1 MVLASKLPLPDE
13 CIDLI
18 VAYLVDQRQALHA
31 LVLSSQKLFQRAA
44 PVLYR
49 SPFQLIEHSS
59 RWSRDEKEKRST
71 ALLALLLTSRLPQR
85 NIDARTSTAPPPP
98 TTTTRRISTA
108 APMTLSA
115 ARPAT
120 PLDIHH
126 YHQLQLQQHQRQQQH
141 QQTIATVDY
150 LRFFTHQY
158 HVNLWRLLAL
168 LRTLAHGNSALLLDD
183 NRSMSDLQTDVSHLL
198 VQYCPEDVK
207 VVGQPIARIP
217 VLLVPHLQE
226 LRNLVRLELSEIPYG
241 CKIEPVL
248 EFIRVHDAVHGTLKE
263 IKIKGGEDLN
273 HHLEPTHKQLVRL
286 VQAMRTAQVVDARH
300 WKEAILVLDDIPVD
314 CLRTLILGLADMP
327 PNYIS
332 ASDYLQ
338 RCAYLEELRM
348 PVRDDRLFAWAV
360 LERKKLKLDHRP
372 SLSRSTSAF
381 ASVTSTSAYAPW
393 ISPPSPW
400 QWRQHQHHYQEW
412 SSLDQ
417 PFGLPRMRS
426 LELFGE
432 DQVLMPAVRDAVD
445 AFRESLELLKVMSM
459 ATMSKESIYTT
470 VPLSWSWPL
479 SKLSVLDLEGEAAL
493 AFEFSALLH
502 CPALITLRLS
512 LPPYFYSSSEDD
524 QILDELKIKMPQICL
539 ATRLLD
545 LELLGKW
552 PVSDELLGKMT
563 RSMTRLTQLDIVSC
577 LGYTIEGVLR
587 LIGSLEQLERLA
599 ISKWLCA
606 RQPARKHA
614 MRALNPRLELVEEP

>member
-1 MVLASKLPLPDE
+1 MP
-13 CIDLI
+13 
-18 VAYLVDQRQALHA
+18 
-31 LVLSSQKLFQRAA
+31 SQKLFQRAA

-71 ALLALLLTSRLPQR
+71 ALLALLLTSRLPQ
-85 NIDARTSTAPPPP
+85 NIDSPKTA
-98 TTTTRRISTA
+98 TTTTTTTTVTTTTSTTTTTTTTTSTTSSPTAQMPIS
-108 APMTLSA
+108 
-115 ARPAT
+115 ARSST
-120 PLDIHH
+120 PRLEM
-126 YHQLQLQQHQRQQQH
+126 HQRQRYNLYQQH
-141 QQTIATVDY
+141 LEQLQHPAPATVDY

-158 HVNLWRLLAL
+158 HVNLWRLLVL
-168 LRTLAHGNSALLLDD
+168 LRTLAHGKGSLLLDD
-183 NRSMSDLQTDVSHLL
+183 NKSMSDLQTDVSHLL
-198 VQYCPEDVK
+198 VQYRPEDVK
-207 VVGQPIARIP
+207 VIGQPIARIP
-217 VLLVPHLQE
+217 LLLVPHLQE
-226 LRNLVRLELSEIPYG
+226 LRNLIRLELSEIPYG

-248 EFIRVHDAVHGTLKE
+248 EFIRVHDRVHGTLKE

-338 RCAYLEELRM
+338 RCVYLEELRM

-360 LERKKLKLDHRP
+360 KERKRLKLSQRP
-372 SLSRSTSAF
+372 SLSRSNSAF
-381 ASVTSTSAYAPW
+381 TPSSTLTSHSTW
-393 ISPPSPW
+393 VSPTSPW
-400 QWRQHQHHYQEW
+400 QWRQHTYQEW
-412 SSLDQ
+412 SSDQ
-417 PFGLPRMRS
+417 PPGLPRMRS

-445 AFRESLELLKVMSM
+445 AFRDSLSSLKVMSM

-470 VPLSWSWPL
+470 MPLSWSWPL

-493 AFEFSALLH
+493 AFEFSALMH
-502 CPALITLRLS
+502 CQALITLRLS

-524 QILDELKIKMPQICL
+524 QILDELKVKMPQICL

-552 PVSDELLGKMT
+552 PVSDELLEKVT
-563 RSMTRLTQLDIVSC
+563 QSMTRLTQVNIVSC
-577 LGYTIEGVLR
+577 IGYTLDGVQR
-587 LIGSLEQLERLA
+587 LIGSLGQLERLA

-606 RQPARKHA
+606 WQPARKQA
-614 MRALNPRLELVEEP
+614 IRALNPRLDLIEEP

>member
-49 SPFQLIEHSS
+49 SPFQLIERSS

-71 ALLALLLTSRLPQR
+71 ALLTLLLTSRLPQR
-85 NIDARTSTAPPPP
+85 NIDAQTTTATIIRTSTAAPVA
-98 TTTTRRISTA
+98 TST
-108 APMTLSA
+108 

-120 PLDIHH
+120 PLDIRH
-126 YHQLQLQQHQRQQQH
+126 YHQLQLQQYQRLQQH
-141 QQTIATVDY
+141 QHQHTAPTVDY

-168 LRTLAHGNSALLLDD
+168 LRTLAYGKSALLLDD
-183 NRSMSDLQTDVSHLL
+183 NKSMSDLQTEVSHLL

-300 WKEAILVLDDIPVD
+300 WNEAISVLDDIPVD
-314 CLRTLILGLADMP
+314 CLRTLILGLAEMP
-327 PNYIS
+327 PNNIS
-332 ASDYLQ
+332 AADYLQ

-348 PVRDDRLFAWAV
+348 PVRDDKLFAWAV

-372 SLSRSTSAF
+372 SLSRSNSAF
-381 ASVTSTSAYAPW
+381 ASVASTLAYAPW
-393 ISPPSPW
+393 MPPPSPW
-400 QWRQHQHHYQEW
+400 QWGQHQHHYQEW

-417 PFGLPRMRS
+417 PFGVPRMRS
-426 LELFGE
+426 LELFGD
-432 DQVLMPAVRDAVD
+432 DQVLMPAVLDAVD
-445 AFRESLELLKVMSM
+445 AFRETLESLKVMSM
-459 ATMSKESIYTT
+459 ATMSRESIYTT

-479 SKLSVLDLEGEAAL
+479 SKLSILDLEGEAAL
-493 AFEFSALLH
+493 AFGFSALLH

-512 LPPYFYSSSEDD
+512 LPPYFHSSSEDE
-524 QILDELKIKMPQICL
+524 QILEELKVKMPQICL

-552 PVSDELLGKMT
+552 PVSDDLLDKMT
-563 RSMTRLTQLDIVSC
+563 RSMRRLTQLDIVSC
-577 LGYTIEGVLR
+577 LGYTIEGVLN

-606 RQPARKHA
+606 RQPARKQA
-614 MRALNPRLELVEEP
+614 MRALNPRLDLVEEP

>member
-1 MVLASKLPLPDE
+1 
-13 CIDLI
+13 
-18 VAYLVDQRQALHA
+18 
-31 LVLSSQKLFQRAA
+31 
-44 PVLYR
+44 
-49 SPFQLIEHSS
+49 
-59 RWSRDEKEKRST
+59 
-71 ALLALLLTSRLPQR
+71 
-85 NIDARTSTAPPPP
+85 
-98 TTTTRRISTA
+98 
-108 APMTLSA
+108 
-115 ARPAT
+115 
-120 PLDIHH
+120 
-126 YHQLQLQQHQRQQQH
+126 
-141 QQTIATVDY
+141 
-150 LRFFTHQY
+150 
-158 HVNLWRLLAL
+158 
-168 LRTLAHGNSALLLDD
+168 
-183 NRSMSDLQTDVSHLL
+183 MSDLQTDVSHLL

-207 VVGQPIARIP
+207 VVAQPIARIP

-300 WKEAILVLDDIPVD
+300 WKEAISVLDDIPVD
-314 CLRTLILGLADMP
+314 CLRTLILGLIDMP
-327 PNYIS
+327 PNNIS

-348 PVRDDRLFAWAV
+348 PVRDDKLFAWAV
-360 LERKKLKLDHRP
+360 LERKKLQLDHRP
-372 SLSRSTSAF
+372 SLSRSNSAF
-381 ASVTSTSAYAPW
+381 ASGTSTLAYAPW
-393 ISPPSPW
+393 IPPPSPW
-400 QWRQHQHHYQEW
+400 QWGQHQHHYQEW

-417 PFGLPRMRS
+417 PFGVPRMRS

-445 AFRESLELLKVMSM
+445 AFRETLESLKVMSM
-459 ATMSKESIYTT
+459 ATMSRESIYTT

-479 SKLSVLDLEGEAAL
+479 SKLSILDLEGEAAL

-512 LPPYFYSSSEDD
+512 LPPYFHSSSEDE
-524 QILDELKIKMPQICL
+524 QILEELKAKMPQICL

-552 PVSDELLGKMT
+552 PISDDLLDKMT

-577 LGYTIEGVLR
+577 LGFTIDGVLE

-606 RQPARKHA
+606 QHPARKQA
-614 MRALNPRLELVEEP
+614 MRALNPRLDLVEEP

>member
-18 VAYLVDQRQALHA
+18 VAYLIDQRQALHA

-49 SPFQLIEHSS
+49 SPFQLIERSS

-85 NIDARTSTAPPPP
+85 NIDARTTI
-98 TTTTRRISTA
+98 TTTTTTRISTA
-108 APMTLSA
+108 APMALSA
-115 ARPAT
+115 ARPAI
-120 PLDIHH
+120 PLDVRR
-126 YHQLQLQQHQRQQQH
+126 YHQLELQQQQH

-198 VQYCPEDVK
+198 VQYCPENVK
-207 VVGQPIARIP
+207 VIGQPIARIP

-273 HHLEPTHKQLVRL
+273 YHLEPTHKQLVRL

-381 ASVTSTSAYAPW
+381 ASVTPTSSYAPW
-393 ISPPSPW
+393 TSPPSPW

-445 AFRESLELLKVMSM
+445 AFRESLESLKVMSM

-470 VPLSWSWPL
+470 VPLSWSWQL
-479 SKLSVLDLEGEAAL
+479 LKLSVLDLEGEAAL

-552 PVSDELLGKMT
+552 PVSDELLRKMT

-577 LGYTIEGVLR
+577 LGYTIEGVLK

-606 RQPARKHA
+606 WQPARKHA
-614 MRALNPRLELVEEP
+614 MRALNPRLDLVEEP

>member
-49 SPFQLIEHSS
+49 SPFQLIEHSV

-71 ALLALLLTSRLPQR
+71 ALLALLLTTRLPQHM
-85 NIDARTSTAPPPP
+85 DSPTP
-98 TTTTRRISTA
+98 TTTTIKSFSARAI
-108 APMTLSA
+108 LSA
-115 ARPAT
+115 RST
-120 PLDIHH
+120 SSSLLDIHH
-126 YHQLQLQQHQRQQQH
+126 HRQIH
-141 QQTIATVDY
+141 ATVDY
-150 LRFFTHQY
+150 LRYFTHQY
-158 HVNLWRLLAL
+158 HVNLWRLLTL
-168 LRTLAHGNSALLLDD
+168 LRTLDHGKSSLLLED

-198 VQYCPEDVK
+198 VQYCPEDIR

-217 VLLVPHLQE
+217 VLLIPHLQQ
-226 LRNLVRLELSEIPYG
+226 LRNLVRLELFEIPYG

-263 IKIKGGEDLN
+263 IKIKGSEDLN

-338 RCAYLEELRM
+338 RCAFLEELRM
-348 PVRDDRLFAWAV
+348 PVRDDKLFAWAV
-360 LERKKLKLDHRP
+360 QERKMLKLDKQRP
-372 SLSRSTSAF
+372 MLSRSNSAF
-381 ASVTSTSAYAPW
+381 GTTTSNSAAALTPMW

-400 QWRQHQHHYQEW
+400 HWKQQQHYHHMEW

-417 PFGLPRMRS
+417 PHGLPRMRS

-432 DQVLMPAVRDAVD
+432 DRVLMPAVRDAVD
-445 AFRESLELLKVMSM
+445 AFRESLESLKVMSM
-459 ATMSKESIYTT
+459 ATMSTESIYKIM
-470 VPLSWSWPL
+470 PLSWSWPL
-479 SKLSVLDLEGEAAL
+479 SRLSVLDLEGEAAL
-493 AFEFSALLH
+493 AFEFSALMH

-524 QILDELKIKMPQICL
+524 QILDELKVKMPQICL

-552 PVSDELLGKMT
+552 PVSDELLGKLT
-563 RSMTRLTQLDIVSC
+563 QSITRLTHLNIVSC
-577 LGYTIEGVLR
+577 LGYTIEGVQR
-587 LIGSLEQLERLA
+587 LIGSLGQLERLA

-606 RQPARKHA
+606 WQPARKQA
-614 MRALNPRLELVEEP
+614 IRALNPRLSLVEEP

>member
-13 CIDLI
+13 CIDII

-49 SPFQLIEHSS
+49 SPFQLIENSS

-71 ALLALLLTSRLPQR
+71 SLLALLLTSRLPQHNGVDPQR
-85 NIDARTSTAPPPP
+85 PTSTNPV
-98 TTTTRRISTA
+98 TTV
-108 APMTLSA
+108 A
-115 ARPAT
+115 ARPTT
-120 PLDIHH
+120 PLDIHR
-126 YHQLQLQQHQRQQQH
+126 YHQLQLQQQQRYQQH
-141 QQTIATVDY
+141 QQTMATVDY

-168 LRTLAHGNSALLLDD
+168 LRTFYGNYALLLDD

-198 VQYCPEDVK
+198 VQYCPQDVK

-217 VLLVPHLQE
+217 VLLVPHIQQ

-286 VQAMRTAQVVDARH
+286 VQAMRTAEVVDARH

-372 SLSRSTSAF
+372 SLSRSNSAF
-381 ASVTSTSAYAPW
+381 ASVTSYTPW

-400 QWRQHQHHYQEW
+400 QWRQHPFQEW

-417 PFGLPRMRS
+417 PFGLPHMRS

-445 AFRESLELLKVMSM
+445 AFRETLESLKVMSM
-459 ATMSKESIYTT
+459 ATMSKESIYNTA
-470 VPLSWSWPL
+470 PLSWSWPL

-493 AFEFSALLH
+493 AFEFPALLH
-502 CPALITLRLS
+502 CPGLITLRLS
-512 LPPYFYSSSEDD
+512 LPPYFNSSSEDD
-524 QILDELKIKMPQICL
+524 QILDELKVKMPQICL

-552 PVSDELLGKMT
+552 PVSDELLNKMT

-577 LGYTIEGVLR
+577 LGYTIEGVLK
-587 LIGSLEQLERLA
+587 LISSLGQLERLA

-606 RQPARKHA
+606 RQPARKHT
-614 MRALNPRLELVEEP
+614 MRALNPRLDLVEEP